1 MGLEKHAGKTS
12 HAFFSDVYIGGT
24 LEGEGSITPS
34 PLFRLIF
41 FSVHCAWGK
50 TFSQG
55 DHQANHARIQKEEG
69 GGGVVICNL

>member
-1 MGLEKHAGKTS
+1 MGLEKHAGTTS

-24 LEGEGSITPS
+24 DSRRGGVNY
-34 PLFRLIF
+34 PLPPIPPEFF

-69 GGGVVICNL
+69 GGG